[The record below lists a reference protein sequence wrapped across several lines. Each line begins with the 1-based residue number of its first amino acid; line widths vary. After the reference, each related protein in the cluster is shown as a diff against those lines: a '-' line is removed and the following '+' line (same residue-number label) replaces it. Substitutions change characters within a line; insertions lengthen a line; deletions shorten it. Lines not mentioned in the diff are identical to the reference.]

1 MDLKWSKRNLLR
13 PVEDTVTSFV
23 WRDVIM
29 RGMSVIA
36 GHRPQNQAFDLL
48 CTENTR
54 FFFPVYSLI
63 AGLIPHLL
71 QLQVHVTLAS
81 LR

>member
-1 MDLKWSKRNLLR
+1 
-13 PVEDTVTSFV
+13 
-23 WRDVIM
+23 M

-48 CTENTR
+48 CAFQR
-54 FFFPVYSLI
+54 RLFFFFVYSLI
-63 AGLIPHLL
+63 AGLIPLFL
-71 QLQVHVTLAS
+71 QLQVQVTLAS